1 MESSPVVNGPEEAE
15 QQEEV
20 LVEEREAR
28 PSPKVGPVYQDDVYL
43 GGGECLWTVQGGPTE
58 FLYDVWHISFFF

>member
-1 MESSPVVNGPEEAE
+1 MNGPEEAE

-28 PSPKVGPVYQDDVYL
+28 PSPEVGPVYQDDVYL
-43 GGGECLWTVQGGPTE
+43 GGGNVYE
-58 FLYDVWHISFFF
+58 LYWVSNRIFI

>member
-1 MESSPVVNGPEEAE
+1 MESSPIVDGPKEAE

-28 PSPKVGPVYQDDVYL
+28 PSPEVRPVYQEEVNL
-43 GGGECLWTVQGGPTE
+43 EGGELKG
-58 FLYDVWHISFFF
+58 